1 MVLQF
6 LCDGW
11 LDIGYDSGLGYLW
24 TYQDCP
30 ELLTLLTKNF
40 RKDILSR
47 YGEKTTEKKNP
58 ASTNYLEKSCAS
70 IYHRIKTI

>member
-1 MVLQF
+1 LVLQF

-40 RKDILSR
+40 GKDILSR
-47 YGEKTTEKKNP
+47 YALKITEKKNP
-58 ASTNYLEKSCAS
+58 ASINYPEGSYLS
-70 IYHRIKTI
+70 INHGIE